1 MVMVLAPCSSEH
13 SWGMLVDVSQPCN
26 VKPRDVT
33 AALAA
38 VTARVHGCR

>member
-1 MVMVLAPCSSEH
+1 MVILPPCSSEQ
-13 SWGMLVDVSQPCN
+13 SWGMLVDVSQQCN